1 MAKTLRVLALST
13 LTVAVVAVGS
23 CAMQVHRYNAAL
35 NQVAVGD
42 AETIVIG
49 RLGNPTFR
57 ELAGAPYL
65 RYTGTPCAAPC
76 AVRLWWEWPILP
88 GIEAWSVEL
97 GQDNKVVKTYH
108 WVSP

>member
-23 CAMQVHRYNAAL
+23 CATQVHRYNAAL
-35 NQVAVGD
+35 GQVALGD
-42 AETIVIG
+42 TEAAVIS
-49 RLGNPTFR
+49 RLGSPSFR
-57 ELAGAPYL
+57 ELAGTPYL
-65 RYTGTPCAAPC
+65 RYTGTPCTAPC
-76 AVRLWWEWPILP
+76 TVRLWWEWPVLP

-97 GQDNKVVKTYH
+97 GQDNNVVKTYH